1 MAHAEKKPSSKKPKT
16 EHSIHRTSDGSGN
29 TQLATQLGSVE
40 STSMMQLW
48 SQERDLNQLPFSEWQ
63 ANQTSS
69 HNSYHYQNGYGSNS
83 NGY

>member
-1 MAHAEKKPSSKKPKT
+1 MQAESNSNNNKQ
-16 EHSIHRTSDGSGN
+16 EENHRTSDGSGN

>member
-1 MAHAEKKPSSKKPKT
+1 
-16 EHSIHRTSDGSGN
+16 
-29 TQLATQLGSVE
+29 
-40 STSMMQLW
+40 MQLW